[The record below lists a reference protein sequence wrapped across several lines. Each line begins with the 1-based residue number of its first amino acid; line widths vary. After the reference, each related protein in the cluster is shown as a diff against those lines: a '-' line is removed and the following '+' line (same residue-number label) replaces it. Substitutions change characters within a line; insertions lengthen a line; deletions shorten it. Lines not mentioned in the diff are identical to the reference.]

1 VRRNSSGW
9 THLEV
14 PLRYDVKMSW
24 QPRFFPAILAIIALT
39 GLLAC
44 KPKQA
49 KPSPEIIR
57 VFRNLGSPYA
67 SEMDRRIV
75 EFQITNPRTSSG
87 KPIVVRTVEIRDYP
101 DLLQNHLG
109 KDISADVIILD
120 APADADLNSGVKAD
134 MAHSVNICSAVK
146 ACPAEV
152 PAMVASTDSGDRK
165 EAAQIFVDALQK
177 Q

>member
-1 VRRNSSGW
+1 
-9 THLEV
+9 
-14 PLRYDVKMSW
+14 MI
-24 QPRFFPAILAIIALT
+24 Q
-39 GLLAC
+39 
-44 KPKQA
+44 
-49 KPSPEIIR
+49 

-109 KDISADVIILD
+109 KDINADVIILD

-152 PAMVASTDSGDRK
+152 PAMVSFDRLWRPQRSGADICGRIAEK
-165 EAAQIFVDALQK
+165 IRQGF
-177 Q
+177 